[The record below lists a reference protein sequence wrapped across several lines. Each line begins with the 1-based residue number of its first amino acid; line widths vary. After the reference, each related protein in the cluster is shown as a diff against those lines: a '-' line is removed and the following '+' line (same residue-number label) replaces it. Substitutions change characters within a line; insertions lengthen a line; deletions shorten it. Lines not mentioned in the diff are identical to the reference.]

1 VVDIAKHALV
11 TGAGGQDGSYISE
24 LLLSKGYEVFG
35 TTRISI
41 NPNLQN
47 LLEVIKNPNFHLLQ
61 ADMTDSES
69 LARAVRQSEPDEI
82 YNLAAVSYMPASWDC
97 PAHVINVNAVG
108 PVRLLEATRN
118 LCPHAKFYQASTS
131 EMFGAVT
138 ESPQNELT
146 PFRPVHPYGA
156 AKLSAH
162 WTAIAFREQYGLH
175 VSCGILFNHESPR
188 RGQQFVTAKVVRAA
202 ANISLGSTEKLSLWT
217 LDSVRDWGFAGNY
230 VEAMWRMLQREKAG
244 DYVIGTGV
252 GHSVRDLVECAFGY
266 LNLDW
271 RDWVVLNPPIGWS
284 VDTRANYIADAS
296 RAEKELGWKP
306 TVDFKQ
312 LIHMAVDADIK
323 RLRGIR

>member
-1 VVDIAKHALV
+1 MRALV
-11 TGAGGQDGSYISE
+11 TGVGGQDGSYLAE

-35 TTRISI
+35 TTRVSI

-47 LLEVIKNPNFHLLQ
+47 LSEVATNPNFHLLQ

-97 PAHVINVNAVG
+97 PAHVVNVNAAG
-108 PVRLLEATRN
+108 PTRLLEAARQIA
-118 LCPHAKFYQASTS
+118 PKAKFYQASTS
-131 EMFGAVT
+131 EMFGAIA

-162 WTAIAFREQYGLH
+162 WTAIAFREQYGLQ

-188 RGQQFVTAKVVRAA
+188 RGPQFVTTKVARAA
-202 ANISLGSTEKLSLWT
+202 AAISLGYAQKLPLWT
-217 LDSVRDWGFAGNY
+217 LDPVRDWGYAGDY
-230 VEAMWRMLQREKAG
+230 VEAMWRMLQQEKAG

-252 GHSVRDLVECAFGY
+252 GHTVRDLVECAFGY

-271 RDWVVLNPPIGWS
+271 RDWVVLSPPPGWS

-306 TVDFKQ
+306 PTDFKQ
-312 LIHMAVDADIK
+312 LIHVMVDHEVA
-323 RLRGIR
+323 RLRVR

>member
-1 VVDIAKHALV
+1 VPDIAKRALI
-11 TGAGGQDGSYISE
+11 TGVGGQDGSYLSE

-47 LLEVIKNPNFHLLQ
+47 LSEVIKSPNFHLLQ

-97 PAHVINVNAVG
+97 PAHVVNVNAVG
-108 PVRLLEATRN
+108 PARLLEATRN

-188 RGQQFVTAKVVRAA
+188 RGQQFVTAKVARAA
-202 ANISLGSTEKLSLWT
+202 ANISLGSSEKLSLWT

-230 VEAMWRMLQREKAG
+230 TEAMWRMLQREKAG
-244 DYVIGTGV
+244 DYVIGTGI
-252 GHSVRDLVECAFGY
+252 GHSVRDLVECAFGH

-271 RDWVVLNPPIGWS
+271 RDWVVLNPPVGWS

-296 RAEKELGWKP
+296 RAERELGWKP
-306 TVDFKQ
+306 KVDFKQ
-312 LIHMAVDADIK
+312 LIHMVVDADIK